1 MRNGIRC
8 GMVAGLLG
16 AALGVVVGTGLVSGC
31 SGGKRMETVTMAEP
45 VSGWDDVKNVT
56 RAGEFTFAGQPSE
69 ASLDRFRGEGG
80 AMVIDMRTHEGGD
93 TPGFDE
99 QAKVEGLG
107 MKYVHIPVSSASFS
121 TMDVK
126 KFIVATRETEG
137 PILLH
142 CGSSNRV
149 GGLWA
154 AYLALEKGVPTE
166 EAIAAGKAAGM
177 KTPDVEEAARR
188 VIGR

>member
-1 MRNGIRC
+1 
-8 GMVAGLLG
+8 
-16 AALGVVVGTGLVSGC
+16 
-31 SGGKRMETVTMAEP
+31 MAEP
-45 VSGWDDVKNVT
+45 ISGWEGVKNVT
-56 RAGEFTFAGQPSE
+56 RSGQFTFAGQPTE
-69 ASLDRFRGEGG
+69 ASLEQFGGDGG

-93 TPGFDE
+93 KPGFE
-99 QAKVEGLG
+99 ERAKVEALG
-107 MKYVHIPVSSASFS
+107 MQYVHIPVSPASFNS
-121 TMDVK
+121 MDVK
-126 KFIVATRETEG
+126 KFIQATRETKG

-154 AYLALEKGVPTE
+154 AYLALEKGMPTE

-177 KTPDVEEAARR
+177 KTPDMEDAARR